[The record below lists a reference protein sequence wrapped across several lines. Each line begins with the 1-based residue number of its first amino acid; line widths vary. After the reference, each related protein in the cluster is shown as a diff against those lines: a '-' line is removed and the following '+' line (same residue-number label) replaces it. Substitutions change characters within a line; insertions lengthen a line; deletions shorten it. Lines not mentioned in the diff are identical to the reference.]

1 MTNKEL
7 EIQGCKV
14 FVCPNL
20 KMIYE
25 KGNELLL
32 SEITTKKAED
42 LAVRYFKKT
51 YHTPKY
57 TSAKFL
63 LPAFI
68 YIASIF
74 ESQKKGLEH
83 ERRTQRE
90 IAAVFG
96 ITESVIRKWYS
107 EITNELNIK
116 VFGNATSLRLTW
128 DEYDDESYINKY

>member
-1 MTNKEL
+1 LYND
-7 EIQGCKV
+7 
-14 FVCPNL
+14 L
-20 KMIYE
+20 KL
-25 KGNELLL
+25 N
-32 SEITTKKAED
+32 EITIKKAEN
-42 LAVRYFKKT
+42 LAIRYFKKA
-51 YHTPKY
+51 YHAPKY

-90 IAAVFG
+90 VAAVFG
-96 ITESVIRKWYS
+96 ITELVIRKWYS

-128 DEYDDESYINKY
+128 DEYDDENYVNKS